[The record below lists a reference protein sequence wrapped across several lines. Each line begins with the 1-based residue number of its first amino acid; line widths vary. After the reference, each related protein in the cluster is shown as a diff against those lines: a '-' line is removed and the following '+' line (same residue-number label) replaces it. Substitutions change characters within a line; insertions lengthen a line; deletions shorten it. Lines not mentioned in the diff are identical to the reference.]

1 MRVIVR
7 GWGDGGLIFEEALE
21 LEKPEDYKL
30 EDMIR
35 HADEHVDLIA
45 KFDEPLL
52 EIELQGVDLLPLKS
66 IRLRVEVDDSGVKY
80 RLSAI

>member
-7 GWGDGGLIFEEALE
+7 GWGDGALIFQEAVE

-35 HADEHVDLIA
+35 HADEHADLIA
-45 KFDEPLL
+45 KFDDPLI
-52 EIELQGVDLLPLKS
+52 EIELQSVDLLPLKS

-80 RLSAI
+80 RFSAT